1 MVHLAL
7 NEVDDEHVAVNW
19 ADKVTDDEYSAAPAT
34 SG

>member
-7 NEVDDEHVAVNW
+7 NEVDDDHVAVNW
-19 ADKVTDDEYSAAPAT
+19 GDKVTDDEYSAAPAT